1 MQEPFTSFRTCTD
14 KEIASM
20 LEQELLREATAP
32 SLREEQ
38 LVAEA
43 LHRFLQL
50 AEDSDN

>member
-1 MQEPFTSFRTCTD
+1 MQEPFTPFRTCTD
-14 KEIASM
+14 KEIANL
-20 LEQELLREATAP
+20 LEQELLRESTTP

-43 LHRFLQL
+43 LHRFLRL